1 MILGVGGLNKK
12 ALFLLVYLMTMAFIS
27 ASGNAQNTAM
37 GVKIGEK
44 APDFTLQDLRTGKY
58 VRLYDLV
65 GKKVI
70 MLNFW
75 APFCDI
81 CKKEMPGLV
90 QAYNRYR
97 EKGFE
102 LLSIVIYSGDLKDVR
117 DIMEAEKLNYPVLYD
132 KDFYVAMRLYR
143 LAGPIPVKVI
153 IDHRGIVR
161 YTHVGDHPPQGNEV
175 PFVLESLIAEM
186 KGRLQKD

>member
-1 MILGVGGLNKK
+1 MNKK
-12 ALFLLVYLMTMAFIS
+12 ALQLLVYLMTMAFIS
-27 ASGNAQNTAM
+27 SSGQAQNTAM

-44 APDFTLQDLRTGKY
+44 APDFTLQDLRTGEH

-65 GKKVI
+65 GKKII
-70 MLNFW
+70 MLDFW

-81 CKKEMPGLV
+81 CRKEMPGLV
-90 QAYNRYR
+90 QEYNRYR
-97 EKGFE
+97 ERGFE
-102 LLSIVIYSGDLKDVR
+102 LLSIVVYSGDLKDVR

-161 YTHVGDHPPQGNEV
+161 YAHVGDHSPHGNEV
-175 PFVLESLIAEM
+175 PLVLESLIAEM
-186 KGRLQKD
+186 KGRPQKD